1 MPVFFIFSR
10 MDKNLLRYL
19 LMRATE
25 LDDSEESI
33 EALREKLFGNL
44 ALGTR
49 IAPKVSAGNK
59 MYSS

>member
-33 EALREKLFGNL
+33 EALRE
-44 ALGTR
+44 
-49 IAPKVSAGNK
+49 
-59 MYSS
+59 